1 MKFKII
7 NFSFSRIIIAVVF
20 VLLLLSITGCQKSN
34 DMPPKM
40 EGPEPEP
47 HNGVFVSENA
57 VFTFDGNKKT
67 VFVEFDEEYL
77 EALDNPPNNT
87 YYTYVFTWYEFGEYR
102 FDGATQLKLY
112 HEETTTRLDFLIE
125 GNTTAERIE
134 ISYIVPGD
142 ENLVFVKQN

>member
-1 MKFKII
+1 
-7 NFSFSRIIIAVVF
+7 
-20 VLLLLSITGCQKSN
+20 
-34 DMPPKM
+34 M